1 MITYIYIINNS
12 NLISLNNFDLNSL
25 LNMYIFFVINSNL
38 IFISIQIR
46 FKI

>member
-25 LNMYIFFVINSNL
+25 SNIYICYQFKFDFYFNTNS
-38 IFISIQIR
+38 F
-46 FKI
+46 